1 MPLPPQP
8 VEPNQIPPERA
19 ASALVFGAGF
29 DEYVTIEPD
38 PDAELLQEDEHG
50 NSYVDMPGQ
59 RAESPPPDMEFYG
72 NLAAVIP
79 DDIQNTIVQ
88 DLLRRIEEDKDARKK
103 RDEQYE
109 EGIKRTGLGKDA
121 PGGAQFE
128 GASRVVHPM
137 LTEACI
143 DCESRLI
150 KELFP
155 PAGPVK
161 PNIIGAVTA
170 EKQAQASR
178 VADHMNW
185 QITTQIKEARGTL
198 ETLLTQVPLGGS
210 QYLRQYWDN
219 RLKRPRWEFAPI
231 DQVWIPY
238 GAADFASASRKT
250 FSELVDMVEFK
261 QRVDQGMYLDLKLS
275 PVSTLD
281 EPTRAQVA
289 SNKVEGVEIPAA
301 NVDDSRNIYEVSTY
315 WQVPE
320 EAEEY
325 LGGVEKTGEMSP
337 YLISI
342 DVTTRKMLAMYRD
355 WERGDEAREP
365 IEHMFEFP
373 FIPWRGPYAIGFPQI
388 IGSLSATATG
398 ALRALLDSAHTNNAI
413 SGFVLKGAGISGQN
427 KRPEIGALLEID
439 AGVEAD
445 DVRKRVMPAPFNA
458 PSSVLFQLLG
468 FVVDSARGIV
478 RTSMDDTPSSGPAP
492 TPVGTQMSRVEEG
505 MVVFSAVHG
514 RSHAALDRVLKG
526 LHRLNRLYLPD
537 SLKVDAAGREIL
549 VRRRD
554 YEGPCCVQP
563 VSQPTIYSETQ
574 RFNQLNYIQQRAM
587 VNPALWNMREV
598 EMAGL
603 KLVKWPDPETLL
615 VQQPTPED
623 VNAVAENMA
632 MAMGRPTAVFPGQDH
647 LAHLQVLLDFV
658 SSPVLG
664 SNPMLATVYLPAALQ
679 HANQHIVHF
688 YGETM
693 NQIVGEAA
701 AAIGKKIEELLTPD
715 PKVKMEYDRLLAQA
729 SQIVTQKVGQALQNV
744 MPVLMKAGQMLS
756 QLMPKPPMDP
766 ATAAVQAASAET
778 ARKAQADQ
786 TDAHL
791 GAATLQSK
799 TQLAVQANQIA
810 ADRVQ
815 AMREGQ
821 QIASQTKEST
831 TAADNETALEI
842 SADHLAAG
850 KTTTF
855 TNGESMSRQ

>member
-8 VEPNQIPPERA
+8 VEPNQIPPERS
-19 ASALVFGAGF
+19 ASALMFGAGF
-29 DEYVTIEPD
+29 DEYVVLEPG
-38 PDAELLQEDEHG
+38 PDDQLMQEDEHG
-50 NSYVDMPGQ
+50 NSYVDMPGE
-59 RAESPPPDMEFYG
+59 RAESPPADQEFYG
-72 NLAAVIP
+72 NLAAVLP
-79 DDIQNTIVQ
+79 EDVKNTIVH
-88 DLLRRIEEDKDARKK
+88 DLLRRIDEDKDARKK

-109 EGIKRTGLGKDA
+109 EGIRRTGLGKDA

-161 PNIIGAVTA
+161 PNIIGVVTA
-170 EKQAQASR
+170 EKQALASR

-210 QYLRQYWDN
+210 QYLRQYWDH

-250 FSELVDMVEFK
+250 FSEMVDLVEFK
-261 QRVDQGMYLDLKLS
+261 QRVDSGMYLDLKLS
-275 PVSTLD
+275 PVSVLD
-281 EPTRAQVA
+281 EPTKAQAA
-289 SNKVEGVEIPAA
+289 SMKVEGVEQPPG
-301 NVDDSRNIYEVSTY
+301 NTDDLRSIYEVSTY
-315 WQVPE
+315 WQVTE
-320 EAEEY
+320 DAEGV
-325 LGGVEKTGEMSP
+325 LGDIEKVGEMSP
-337 YLISI
+337 YLVSI

-398 ALRALLDSAHTNNAI
+398 TLRALLDSAHTNNAI
-413 SGFVLKGAGISGQN
+413 SGFVLKGSGISGQN
-427 KRPEIGALLEID
+427 RRPEIGALLEID

-478 RTSMDDTPSSGPAP
+478 RTSMDDTPSNGPAP

-537 SLKVDAAGREIL
+537 ALKVDAAGREIL

-574 RFNQLNYIQQRAM
+574 RFNQLNYIQQRM
-587 VNPALWNMREV
+587 LVNPAMWNGRNV
-598 EMAGL
+598 ELAGL
-603 KLVKWPDPETLL
+603 KLIKWPDPETLL
-615 VQQPTPED
+615 IQQPEPED

-632 MAMGRPTAVFPGQDH
+632 MAMGRPVAVFSGQDH
-647 LAHLQVLLDFV
+647 LAHLQVLLDFIN
-658 SSPVLG
+658 SPVLG
-664 SNPMLATVYLPAALQ
+664 SNPMLATAYLPAALQ

-693 NQIVGEAA
+693 QQVVGSAA
-701 AAIGKKIEELLTPD
+701 AAIGQSIENLLTPD
-715 PKVKMEYDRLLAQA
+715 PEVKLEYDRLLAQA
-729 SQIVTQKVGQALQNV
+729 SQTATQKVGAALQNV

-778 ARKAQADQ
+778 ARKTQADQ
-786 TDAHL
+786 ADAHL
-791 GAATLQSK
+791 GAAALQTK
-799 TQLAVQANQIA
+799 AQLQAQTNAIA
-810 ADRVQ
+810 AERNEIT
-815 AMREGQ
+815 REGQ
-821 QIASQTKEST
+821 QIAAQTKEDT
-831 TAADNETALEI
+831 TARDNETARDI

-850 KTTTF
+850 KS
-855 TNGESMSRQ
+855 TNFSSGESMSRS

>member
-8 VEPNQIPPERA
+8 VAQNQIPPERA
-19 ASALVFGAGF
+19 ASALTLGAAF
-29 DEYVTIEPD
+29 DEYVTLD
-38 PDAELLQEDEHG
+38 PDQDSNLMVEDNEG
-50 NSYVDMPGQ
+50 NSYVDLPGE
-59 RAESPPPDMEFYG
+59 RAESEPEQPEFYG
-72 NLAAVIP
+72 NLAAVLP
-79 DDIQNTIVQ
+79 DEIKNAIVQ
-88 DLLRRIEEDKDARKK
+88 DLLRRIEEDKEARKR

-109 EGIKRTGLGKDA
+109 EGIRRTGLGKDA

-155 PAGPVK
+155 PSGPVK

-170 EKQAQASR
+170 AKQAQASR
-178 VADHMNW
+178 IADHMNW

-210 QYLRQYWDN
+210 QYLRQYWDH

-231 DQVWIPY
+231 DQVWIPF
-238 GAADFASASRKT
+238 GAADFASAPRKT
-250 FSELVDMVEFK
+250 FSELVDRVEFK
-261 QRVDQGMYLDLKLS
+261 QRVDSGMYLDLKLAPS
-275 PVSTLD
+275 SGIN
-281 EPTRAQVA
+281 EPTRAQAA
-289 SNKVEGVEIPAA
+289 SDKVEGVEQPAT
-301 NVDDSRNIYEVSTY
+301 NVDDSRNIYEVANY

-320 EAEEY
+320 EAEQY
-325 LGGVEKTGEMSP
+325 LGNVEKTGDMSP

-342 DVTTRKMLAMYRD
+342 DFETRKMLAMYRD
-355 WERGDEAREP
+355 WEKGDEAREP

-427 KRPEIGALLEID
+427 KRPAIGELLEID

-445 DVRKRVMPAPFNA
+445 DVRKRVMPAPFNQ

-478 RTSMDDTPSSGPAP
+478 RTSMDDTPSNGPAP

-514 RSHAALDRVLKG
+514 RAHAALDRVLKG

-537 SLKVDAAGREIL
+537 SLKVDAAGQEIL

-574 RFNQLNYIQQRAM
+574 RFNQLNYIQQRLL
-587 VNPALWNMREV
+587 VNPGLWNARAV
-598 EMAGL
+598 ELAGL
-603 KLVKWPDPETLL
+603 KLIKWPDPETLL
-615 VQQPTPED
+615 IKQPEPED

-632 MAMGRPTAVFPGQDH
+632 MAMGRPVAVYSGQDH
-647 LAHLQVLLDFV
+647 LAHLQVLLDFI
-658 SSPVLG
+658 SNPALG
-664 SNPMLATVYLPAALQ
+664 SNPMLAPVYLPAAIA

-688 YGETM
+688 YTDTVQKLVSEA
-693 NQIVGEAA
+693 VGKLNRKVED
-701 AAIGKKIEELLTPD
+701 LLTPD
-715 PKVKMEYDRLLAQA
+715 PAVKLEYDRLLAQA
-729 SQIVTQKVGQALQNV
+729 SQVATQQVAAAMAQAL
-744 MPVLMKAGQMLS
+744 PVLMKAGQLLS

-766 ATAAVQAASAET
+766 ATAAVQAATAET

-786 TDAHL
+786 ADAHL
-791 GAATLQSK
+791 GAAELQTK
-799 TQLAVQANQIA
+799 TQIAAQANAIA

-815 AMREGQ
+815 AIREGQ
-821 QIASQTKEST
+821 QIAAQTKERT
-831 TAADNETALEI
+831 TALDNETARDI

-850 KTTTF
+850 KSTTF
-855 TNGESMSRQ
+855 TNGESMSRP

>member
-8 VEPNQIPPERA
+8 VQPNQIPPERA
-19 ASALVFGAGF
+19 ASALVYGAEF
-29 DEYVTIEPD
+29 DEYVTLEPD
-38 PDAELLQEDEHG
+38 QDSSLLVEDEHG
-50 NSYVDMPGQ
+50 NSFVDLPGE
-59 RAESPPPDMEFYG
+59 RAESAPPHTEFYG
-72 NLAAVIP
+72 NLAAVLP
-79 DDIQNTIVQ
+79 DNIKNDIVQ
-88 DLLRRIEEDKDARKK
+88 DLLRRIDEDKDARKR
-103 RDEQYE
+103 RDKQYE
-109 EGIKRTGLGKDA
+109 EGIKRTGLGEEA

-161 PNIIGAVTA
+161 PNIVGAVTA

-185 QITTQIKEARGTL
+185 QMTTQIKEARGTL

-210 QYLRQYWDN
+210 QYLRQYWDH

-231 DQVWIPY
+231 DQVWIPF
-238 GAADFASASRKT
+238 GAADFASSPRKT
-250 FSELVDMVEFK
+250 FSELVDRVELK
-261 QRVDQGMYLDLKLS
+261 HRIDSGMYLDLDLPPAS
-275 PVSTLD
+275 ILD
-281 EPTRAQVA
+281 EPTKAQAA
-289 SNKVEGVEIPAA
+289 SNKVEGIEPSTG
-301 NVDDSRNIYEVSTY
+301 NLDDNRPIYEVANY

-325 LGGVEKTGEMSP
+325 LGGIEKTGEMSP

-342 DVTTRKMLAMYRD
+342 DVSTRKMLAMYRD
-355 WERGDEAREP
+355 WEQGDEAREP

-388 IGSLSATATG
+388 IGSLSAAATG
-398 ALRALLDSAHTNNAI
+398 ALRALLDSAHANNAM

-427 KRPEIGALLEID
+427 RRPVIGEMLEID

-445 DVRKRVMPAPFNA
+445 DVRKRVMPAPFNQ

-468 FVVDSARGIV
+468 FVVDAARGIV
-478 RTSMDDTPSSGPAP
+478 RTSMDDTPSNGPAP

-526 LHRLNRLYLPD
+526 LHRLNRLYLPE
-537 SLKVDAAGREIL
+537 SLKVDAAGQEIL

-574 RFNQLNYIQQRAM
+574 RFNQLNYIQQRM
-587 VNPALWNMREV
+587 VINPAMWNARAV
-598 EMAGL
+598 ELAGL
-603 KLVKWPDPETLL
+603 KLIKWPDPETLL
-615 VQQPTPED
+615 VQQPEPQD

-632 MAMGRPTAVFPGQDH
+632 MAMGKPVAVFPGQDH
-647 LAHLQVLLDFV
+647 LAHLQVLLDFIGN
-658 SSPVLG
+658 PVLG
-664 SNPMLATVYLPAALQ
+664 SNPMLAPIYLPAAIQ

-688 YGETM
+688 YSETV
-693 NQIVGEAA
+693 QQLVFEAA
-701 AAIGKKIEELLTPD
+701 NGIGKKIEDLLTPD
-715 PKVKMEYDRLLAQA
+715 PEVRMEYDRVLAQA
-729 SQIVTQKVGQALQNV
+729 SQTAMQRVGVAMAQVL
-744 MPVLMKAGQMLS
+744 PVLMKAGQMLS

-766 ATAAVQAASAET
+766 ATAAVQAATAET

-791 GAATLQSK
+791 TAVAQQSK
-799 TQLAVQANQIA
+799 AELQAQANAIA

-815 AMREGQ
+815 ATREGQ
-821 QIASQTKEST
+821 QIAAQTKENT
-831 TAADNETALEI
+831 TAQDNETALDI

-850 KTTTF
+850 KSTTF
-855 TNGESMSRQ
+855 TNGESMSRT